1 MGVLVFFLCTW
12 VKYDKLKT
20 DCSICLEYN
29 TEQVLQSYWFTCWE
43 EELCLFYLW
52 CLSCCVGETGSSR
65 KDCSVV
71 GVMCVFRC
79 FTQYENRQFDT
90 RVRWYDVSVSEHD
103 EPLTDVSKHTKTG
116 TDGGKYL
123 LMLLIAIII
132 IRRVIIYFCFYLWSI
147 SICYRA
153 ALFQGRD

>member
-1 MGVLVFFLCTW
+1 MSILSLVFELLRGRDRKQQERLFSCWSDVFFAALRST
-12 VKYDKLKT
+12 KT
-20 DCSICLEYN
+20 DSSTPVCDDMMCL
-29 TEQVLQSYWFTCWE
+29 
-43 EELCLFYLW
+43 
-52 CLSCCVGETGSSR
+52 
-65 KDCSVV
+65 
-71 GVMCVFRC
+71 
-79 FTQYENRQFDT
+79 
-90 RVRWYDVSVSEHD
+90 SVSEHD

>member
-1 MGVLVFFLCTW
+1 MFFAALHST
-12 VKYDKLKT
+12 KT
-20 DCSICLEYN
+20 DSSTPVCDDMMCL
-29 TEQVLQSYWFTCWE
+29 
-43 EELCLFYLW
+43 
-52 CLSCCVGETGSSR
+52 
-65 KDCSVV
+65 
-71 GVMCVFRC
+71 
-79 FTQYENRQFDT
+79 
-90 RVRWYDVSVSEHD
+90 SVSEHD